1 MAGIFKAIGKG
12 LDAICLL
19 AEAAEHS
26 VQEIR
31 LDQQVDSKVATISR
45 QSTVAKEFSKAVKD
59 LSKAMNGLNEE
70 EQAALNS
77 MFSDLGMPQIN
88 IIINQQ

>member
-26 VQEIR
+26 VNEIR

-45 QSTVAKEFSKAVKD
+45 QATVAKEFAKATKD
-59 LSKAMNGLNEE
+59 LSKAMNGLNEA
-70 EQAALNS
+70 EQATLNQI
-77 MFSDLGMPQIN
+77 FSDLGMPQIN
-88 IIINQQ
+88 IVS